1 MAVKYVCDF
10 CGQEA
15 KNFHKEF
22 TTSEIVC
29 DDCYDHLKKQTWRL
43 AEEPRE
49 LEKAKEAI
57 REESKRLTSQ
67 REEFLKE
74 QEMDRRL
81 AARYQKGFHAL
92 IQLYNQM
99 VEALDSILPNGFL
112 FNKRKP
118 FRTISEEEINLQEG
132 QAISEVV
139 QQVERNFHYN
149 FDNYFEKDPLYD
161 KEDSYPDAP
170 MVHFPWKKD
179 N

>member
-1 MAVKYVCDF
+1 MAIKYVCDF

-49 LEKAKEAI
+49 LEKAKEVI
-57 REESKRLTSQ
+57 RQESKRLTSQ

-92 IQLYNQM
+92 VQLYNQM

-118 FRTISEEEINLQEG
+118 FRTISEEEVNLQEG

-149 FDNYFEKDPLYD
+149 FDNYFEKDPLCD
-161 KEDSYPDAP
+161 KETYLPT
-170 MVHFPWKKD
+170 VHLPWDKD

>member
-1 MAVKYVCDF
+1 MAIKYVCDF
-10 CGQEA
+10 CGQEPKA
-15 KNFHKEF
+15 THKEF
-22 TTSEIVC
+22 STGEIVC

-49 LEKAKEAI
+49 LEKAKELI
-57 REESKRLTSQ
+57 QQESKRLTRQ
-67 REEFLKE
+67 REQFLKE

-92 IQLYNQM
+92 VQLYNQM

-132 QAISEVV
+132 QAISEIVR
-139 QQVERNFHYN
+139 QVERNFHYN
-149 FDNYFEKDPLYD
+149 FDDYFDKDPLCD
-161 KEDSYPDAP
+161 KEDSNLT
-170 MVHFPWKKD
+170 VHLPWDKD

>member
-1 MAVKYVCDF
+1 MAIKYVCDF

-29 DDCYDHLKKQTWRL
+29 DDCYGHLKKQTWRL

-49 LEKAKEAI
+49 LEKAKEVI
-57 REESKRLTSQ
+57 REESKRLTRQ

-92 IQLYNQM
+92 VQLYNQM

-118 FRTISEEEINLQEG
+118 FRTISEEEVNLQEG

-149 FDNYFEKDPLYD
+149 FDNYFEKDPLCD
-161 KEDSYPDAP
+161 KETYHPT
-170 MVHFPWKKD
+170 VHLPWDKD